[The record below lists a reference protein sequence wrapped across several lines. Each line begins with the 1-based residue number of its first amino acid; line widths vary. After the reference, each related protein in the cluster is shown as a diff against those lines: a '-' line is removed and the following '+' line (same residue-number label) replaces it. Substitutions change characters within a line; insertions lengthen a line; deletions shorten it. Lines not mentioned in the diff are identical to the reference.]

1 MKLTLGIHFRVQ
13 KSTFKHKGRFIQHL
27 GPNSTFLDPFF
38 NNQLFRAHFHIL
50 FNSFSLFSQLF
61 FSLFFFIR
69 IFFSFLFSLP
79 VHFGTH
85 TQILSPTLVF
95 CTQLLKRNSS
105 KSGFTMLQEQ
115 GYGWSYSRLGED
127 DVG

>member
-1 MKLTLGIHFRVQ
+1 MKLTLGIQFRVQ
-13 KSTFKHKGRFIQHL
+13 KSTFKHKGRFIQYL
-27 GPNSTFLDPFF
+27 GPNSTFWTLSSTI
-38 NNQLFRAHFHIL
+38 NTLE
-50 FNSFSLFSQLF
+50 LF
-61 FSLFFFIR
+61 FSYFSTLFHSFHNFSFLFSFSYEIS
-69 IFFSFLFSLP
+69 SFLFSLP

-105 KSGFTMLQEQ
+105 KSCFTMLQEQ
-115 GYGWSYSRLGED
+115 GIGWSYSRLGED